1 MGTVSGFS
9 TNNNH
14 GGFFLIFEKIVKKN
28 CQITMV
34 TVKGSLLFLVVTTSV
49 FLITAPLHSVQAQNT
64 GYQLIGPGAC
74 RGQNWGD
81 GEWPVAAGDK
91 TLEGCSKKCHEIEI
105 CTSFSLGKGEKA
117 KKPCMLYSH
126 EDIQPASSLG
136 GECYKIAAG
145 NDVDKKE
152 QEVKTPPKPK
162 KEKKV
167 KKPKPE
173 NPAPEKKE
181 EVKPEV
187 KKPEVKT
194 PEAKPEAKKP
204 EKKPEEKKP
213 EVKKPVEKPV
223 EKKEPEVKTP
233 QEKKTKKTEKPTEKP
248 KETPPPVKKEKSS
261 EKKEKAPENKEKAS
275 EKSPE

>member
-14 GGFFLIFEKIVKKN
+14 GGFFLIFEKIVEKN

-34 TVKGSLLFLVVTTSV
+34 TVKGSLLFLIVTTSV
-49 FLITAPLHSVQAQNT
+49 FLITAPLHGVQAQNT

-81 GEWPVAAGDK
+81 GEWPVAAGDT

-162 KEKKV
+162 EEKKV

-181 EVKPEV
+181 E
-187 KKPEVKT
+187 
-194 PEAKPEAKKP
+194 AKPEIKKP

-213 EVKKPVEKPV
+213 EVKKPVEKPAEKKEP

-233 QEKKTKKTEKPTEKP
+233 QEKKTKKTE
-248 KETPPPVKKEKSS
+248 
-261 EKKEKAPENKEKAS
+261 
-275 EKSPE
+275 

>member
-1 MGTVSGFS
+1 MGAWTVSGFS

-14 GGFFLIFEKIVKKN
+14 GGFFLIFEKNCEKN

-34 TVKGSLLFLVVTTSV
+34 TVKGSLLFLIVTTSV

-162 KEKKV
+162 EEKKV

-181 EVKPEV
+181 KVKPEV
-187 KKPEVKT
+187 KKPEVK
-194 PEAKPEAKKP
+194 
-204 EKKPEEKKP
+204 KP
-213 EVKKPVEKPV
+213 EVKK
-223 EKKEPEVKTP
+223 
-233 QEKKTKKTEKPTEKP
+233 
-248 KETPPPVKKEKSS
+248 
-261 EKKEKAPENKEKAS
+261 
-275 EKSPE
+275 

>member
-34 TVKGSLLFLVVTTSV
+34 TVKGSLLFLIVTTSV
-49 FLITAPLHSVQAQNT
+49 FLITAPLHGVQAQNT

-81 GEWPVAAGDK
+81 GEWPVAAGDT

-136 GECYKIAAG
+136 GECYKISAG

-152 QEVKTPPKPK
+152 QEVKTPPEPK
-162 KEKKV
+162 EEKKV

-173 NPAPEKKE
+173 KPAPEKKE
-181 EVKPEV
+181 DVKPEV
-187 KKPEVKT
+187 KKPEVKK
-194 PEAKPEAKKP
+194 PEAKPEVKKP

-213 EVKKPVEKPV
+213 EVKKPVEKPA

-233 QEKKTKKTEKPTEKP
+233 QEKKP
-248 KETPPPVKKEKSS
+248 KETKKPDEPKLYSGKLLLKIGDGGCRGTDWS
-261 EKKEKAPENKEKAS
+261 
-275 EKSPE
+275 

>member
-14 GGFFLIFEKIVKKN
+14 GGFFLIFEKNCEKKIR
-28 CQITMV
+28 QITMV
-34 TVKGSLLFLVVTTSV
+34 TVKGSLLSFLIVTTSV

-145 NDVDKKE
+145 NEVDKKE
-152 QEVKTPPKPK
+152 QEVKTPPEPK
-162 KEKKV
+162 EEKKV
-167 KKPKPE
+167 KKPKPK

-187 KKPEVKT
+187 KKPEVKKS
-194 PEAKPEAKKP
+194 ESKPEVKKP
-204 EKKPEEKKP
+204 EKKPEEKK
-213 EVKKPVEKPV
+213 
-223 EKKEPEVKTP
+223 EPEVKTP
-233 QEKKTKKTEKPTEKP
+233 PEKKTKKTEKPTEKP
-248 KETPPPVKKEKSS
+248 KETPPVKKEKSP
-261 EKKEKAPENKEKAS
+261 EKKEKAPEKS
-275 EKSPE
+275 KSPE

>member
-14 GGFFLIFEKIVKKN
+14 GGFFLIFEKIVKKI

-34 TVKGSLLFLVVTTSV
+34 TVKGSLLSFLIVTTSV

-136 GECYKIAAG
+136 GECYKIATG
-145 NDVDKKE
+145 KKDDGDEDDKKKE
-152 QEVKTPPKPK
+152 KEKPVSKPK
-162 KEKKV
+162 EEKKV
-167 KKPKPE
+167 KKPKE
-173 NPAPEKKE
+173 
-181 EVKPEV
+181 
-187 KKPEVKT
+187 
-194 PEAKPEAKKP
+194 
-204 EKKPEEKKP
+204 
-213 EVKKPVEKPV
+213 
-223 EKKEPEVKTP
+223 
-233 QEKKTKKTEKPTEKP
+233 
-248 KETPPPVKKEKSS
+248 
-261 EKKEKAPENKEKAS
+261 
-275 EKSPE
+275 